1 MMELSPLMTLPVL
14 MTDILIVGLMKI
26 KKLILSSVVM
36 MTVMLFTS
44 CKHYVCDKYY
54 YFEEGWIIEDTLW
67 YNFDIDDT
75 DARYKVKFNL
85 RVSDEYKYRN
95 MFLFTKTIFPDNVQK
110 IDTLQF
116 ILSDEE
122 GNSYGK
128 GMSVNKEL
136 EFVIDE
142 AAQFVQHGHY
152 SLEVL
157 QGMRDNPLEGVN
169 SLGFVITQ
177 N

>member
-1 MMELSPLMTLPVL
+1 MTEWLPLTTLPVL

-26 KKLILSSVVM
+26 KKLILTSAVM
-36 MTVMLFTS
+36 MTIMLFTS

-54 YFEEGWIIEDTLW
+54 NFEKGWPIEDTLQ
-67 YNFDIDDT
+67 YSFNIDDT
-75 DARYKVKFNL
+75 EGSYKVKFNL

-95 MFLFTKTIFPDNVQK
+95 MFLFTKTIFPDNAQK

-128 GMSVNKEL
+128 GISANKEL
-136 EFVIDE
+136 EFVIDD
-142 AAQFVQHGHY
+142 AARFVQRGHY
-152 SLEVL
+152 SFEVL

-169 SLGFVITQ
+169 SLGFVIIQ